1 MLYQQLNDDC
11 IGEISRHLNV
21 TSWHNFHQ
29 VSKNIKSIMSYI
41 TLRSLTGVKEFK
53 CGKRT
58 VNGKVYPITYIGEYI
73 NNPKFR
79 PKNKSLC
86 KKHILRHGLGIMTIS
101 TGKNTRD
108 IIKGEFSM
116 DKLKNHVLTHENDE
130 YIIAGGP
137 YKGDVVEANSKTVV
151 NHNYPVIFTNRC
163 IRTIPSLNGHI
174 YTYKVYFGISC
185 ACI

>member
-1 MLYQQLNDDC
+1 
-11 IGEISRHLNV
+11 
-21 TSWHNFHQ
+21 
-29 VSKNIKSIMSYI
+29 MSYI
-41 TLRSLTGVKEFK
+41 PLTSLTGVKEFK

-58 VNGKVYPITYIGEYI
+58 VNGKVYPINYIGEYI

-86 KKHILRHGLGIMTIS
+86 KKPILKHGLGIMTIS

-130 YIIAGGP
+130 YIIGGGP
-137 YKGDVVEANSKTVV
+137 YKGDVVEASSKTVV
-151 NHNYPVIFTNRC
+151 NHNYPVISINKC
-163 IRTIPSLNGHI
+163 IPFLIQIIN
-174 YTYKVYFGISC
+174 KNNKN
-185 ACI
+185 